1 MLYYYDQIYGLNDT
15 NNEAV
20 LVFVFWKIQFN
31 ACECETFTWNISESD
46 GLRRVCFVWSVVV
59 LANNDVALLNKCIA
73 RSSTTSTAPSL
84 IALERNLPFELTI

>member
-31 ACECETFTWNISESD
+31 ACECESFTWNISESD
-46 GLRRVCFVWSVVV
+46 GLRRVCFVISIVV
-59 LANNDVALLNKCIA
+59 LANNDVAWLNKYIA
-73 RSSTTSTAPSL
+73 RSCATSTAPSS
-84 IALERNLPFELTI
+84 IALERKWPIDLTI

>member
-1 MLYYYDQIYGLNDT
+1 MLDYYDQIYGLNDI
-15 NNEAV
+15 NSEAV

-31 ACECETFTWNISESD
+31 ACECETFTWNISESN
-46 GLRRVCFVWSVVV
+46 GLRRACFVLSIGV

-84 IALERNLPFELTI
+84 IALERKWPFELTI